1 MRESVVFG
9 KPSPGR
15 QARGRRRGPRRN
27 GRDSDD
33 LREEREWPSFGERD
47 GHTRRGDPRPHKG
60 GKHGCDRVR
69 GQGTRRRID

>member
-9 KPSPGR
+9 NPPSDR
-15 QARGRRRGPRRN
+15 LARGRRRNPRPDIQDFDDF
-27 GRDSDD
+27 RD
-33 LREEREWPSFGERD
+33 ERERPVFGERD
-47 GHTRRGDPRPHKG
+47 GHTRRGDPRPRRG